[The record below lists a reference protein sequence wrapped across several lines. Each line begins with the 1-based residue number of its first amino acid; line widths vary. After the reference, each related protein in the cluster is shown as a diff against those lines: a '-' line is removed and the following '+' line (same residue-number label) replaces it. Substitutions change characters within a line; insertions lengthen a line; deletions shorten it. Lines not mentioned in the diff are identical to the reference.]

1 MHVSGTALHR
11 AVVCRTSASRL
22 LPVRSMHA
30 TAFFQLPRARPGAR
44 PRPAAQPSAVPWFM
58 EEQVVDAP
66 SAAQVPTEYAPP
78 ELYPPITW
86 LPPYLPATSD
96 IPEAIAQLLDLCI
109 TGSLSALIARPAVS
123 DEIIEDDWSE
133 RVRASPIAVVKP
145 MDRSETVGS
154 QGQDWIIII
163 QVRGSG
169 VGPVR
174 RVATEIGNYVRNS
187 DSFLTQLKRT
197 VPPEPA
203 PAADLSLD
211 DLLGPA
217 HVVGEN
223 DAAVNRGPRPL
234 GVSRIEH
241 EYGQRMPAW
250 QIQKIALERKFPD
263 GWTPMT
269 KLSHEAQHGLRLLH
283 ESNPDRFNIATL
295 ARRFRISPE
304 SVRRILRSRWQ
315 ATPEAV
321 ARQNRRAHALEATR
335 FDDREAAE
343 IAALRGVSIET
354 EPPRVASG
362 SVTSGAHDQPVR
374 FEGLVSSAD
383 LAAGRQRQKSIASRG
398 SGDWCLVDAGWCV
411 VHVMT
416 HEARERYHIEDMWKH
431 NGIDKM

>member
-1 MHVSGTALHR
+1 
-11 AVVCRTSASRL
+11 
-22 LPVRSMHA
+22 
-30 TAFFQLPRARPGAR
+30 
-44 PRPAAQPSAVPWFM
+44 
-58 EEQVVDAP
+58 
-66 SAAQVPTEYAPP
+66 
-78 ELYPPITW
+78 
-86 LPPYLPATSD
+86 
-96 IPEAIAQLLDLCI
+96 
-109 TGSLSALIARPAVS
+109 
-123 DEIIEDDWSE
+123 
-133 RVRASPIAVVKP
+133 
-145 MDRSETVGS
+145 
-154 QGQDWIIII
+154 
-163 QVRGSG
+163 
-169 VGPVR
+169 
-174 RVATEIGNYVRNS
+174 
-187 DSFLTQLKRT
+187 
-197 VPPEPA
+197 
-203 PAADLSLD
+203 
-211 DLLGPA
+211 
-217 HVVGEN
+217 
-223 DAAVNRGPRPL
+223 
-234 GVSRIEH
+234 
-241 EYGQRMPAW
+241 
-250 QIQKIALERKFPD
+250 
-263 GWTPMT
+263 MT